1 MQTEVLDNPAHS
13 RFELTVGDNVAFVD
27 YERSGDRTV
36 LTHTE
41 VPEALSGRGIGSKL
55 VRGTLEALRAQG
67 RTAVSRCSFV
77 TAYAERHP
85 EYRDVVTDG
94 EV

>member
-1 MQTEVLDNPAHS
+1 MQTQVLDNPARS
-13 RFELTVGDNVAFVD
+13 RFELAVGDSVAFVD

-41 VPEALSGRGIGSKL
+41 VPEALSGQGIGSKL
-55 VRGTLEALRAQG
+55 VRGMLEALRAQG
-67 RTAVSRCSFV
+67 RTAASRCGFV

-85 EYRDVVTDG
+85 EYRDVLAD
-94 EV
+94 EA